1 MSAVSDPMNGGSSD
15 ERARTPTALGGIETL
30 PNGVTSEPVVF
41 VQKLSYV
48 AASHHE
54 TPTGRRSR
62 WLTPSSKPNAL
73 RTPQL
78 QVSVRPAW
86 SSFQVG
92 GFVEVSRCIGA
103 QFIRMLVAEL

>member
-15 ERARTPTALGGIETL
+15 ERARTPLALGGIETL
-30 PNGVTSEPVVF
+30 PYGVFNEPVVF

-62 WLTPSSKPNAL
+62 WLTPSSRPNAL

-78 QVSVRPAW
+78 HVSVRPAW
-86 SSFQVG
+86 TLRQTG
-92 GFVEVSRCIGA
+92 GLTVVSRYCGT
-103 QFIRMLVAEL
+103 